1 MKKMLAVAS
10 GLFWLTS
17 SAVRAAPPDCSTV
30 AADATKIVYV
40 AGSSAL
46 RPLLKN
52 LGPLVAAQSTNN
64 YTIVYQGS
72 GSCNGVNGIVP
83 GSSPYT
89 ISAGS
94 IVNYYPSTYT
104 DPTQPELTCTIGAAT
119 ALDMGISD
127 VFVPTCTGAAP
138 PNSVGDFL
146 GPAQAMAFVVPTAS
160 SQTAIT
166 AEEAYVLWGFGG
178 TATSGSTTLTSTPWV
193 DQNFQFTR
201 PDSSGTKRIL
211 ASVINVPIGKWKG
224 TVKNGSGD
232 VFNAVSTSTS
242 AEATIGILGM
252 DYLDQGTNRNSV
264 KALAIAA
271 YGQKYAYYPDST
283 QSARDKRNLRDGHY
297 AGLGY
302 AHLIAA
308 VDSTGTATKP
318 GVKYLIDVITG
329 KVNPTAASYDPVK
342 VIGKSAGLIPLC
354 AMKVQRTAEG
364 GDFSAYDPAAPCGCY
379 YESLFGTP
387 PASCVSCTTSC
398 ATGACRNGYCE
409 AK

>member
-1 MKKMLAVAS
+1 MKMRRLLAVAS

-40 AGSSAL
+40 AGSTAL

-72 GSCNGVNGIVP
+72 GSCNGVNGIVD
-83 GSSPYT
+83 GSYKIAAGAT
-89 ISAGS
+89 I
-94 IVNYYPSTYT
+94 NYYPSTYT
-104 DPTQPELTCTIGAAT
+104 DPTQPEPTCTISAAT

-127 VFVPTCTGAAP
+127 VFVPTCTGAATP
-138 PNSVGDFL
+138 SGVGDFL
-146 GPAQAMAFVVPTAS
+146 GPAQAMAFVVPAGST
-160 SQTAIT
+160 QTAIT

-178 TATSGSTTLTSTPWV
+178 TASTSMTSTPWI
-193 DQNFQFTR
+193 DQTVQFKR

-211 ASVINVPIGKWKG
+211 AAAIGVPFNKWKG
-224 TVKNGSGD
+224 TEKAGSGD

-252 DYLDQGTNRNSV
+252 DYVDASTNRSSV
-264 KALAIAA
+264 KQLALAA

-283 QSARDKRNLRDGHY
+283 QSARDKRNVRDGHY

-302 AHLIAA
+302 AHLIA
-308 VDSTGTATKP
+308 STDASGAATKA
-318 GVKYLIDVITG
+318 GVKYLVDVITG
-329 KVNPTAASYDPVK
+329 KVNLSSASYDPIK
-342 VIGKSAGLIPLC
+342 VIAKNANLIPLC
-354 AMKVQRTAEG
+354 AMKVQRSAEG

-398 ATGACRNGYCE
+398 ATGICRNGYCE

>member
-1 MKKMLAVAS
+1 MKMRRLLAVAS

-30 AADATKIVYV
+30 ATKIVYV

-72 GSCNGVNGIVP
+72 GSCDGVNGIAN
-83 GSSPYT
+83 GSYT
-89 ISAGS
+89 IAAGS
-94 IVNYYPSTYT
+94 TVNYYPSTYT
-104 DPTQPELTCTIGAAT
+104 DPTQPELTCTVSAAT

-127 VFVPTCTGAAP
+127 VFVPTCTGAATP
-138 PNSVGDFL
+138 SGVGDFL
-146 GPAQAMAFVVPTAS
+146 GPAQAMAFVVPAGS

-178 TATSGSTTLTSTPWV
+178 NTGGSAPLTSTPWTDV
-193 DQNFQFTR
+193 NFQFSRSNT
-201 PDSSGTKRIL
+201 SGTKRIL
-211 ASVINVPIGKWKG
+211 ASVINVPYGKWKG
-224 TVKNGSGD
+224 TPQASSGA
-232 VFNAVSTSTS
+232 VFNAVSTSSS

-264 KALAIAA
+264 KQLAIAA

-283 QSARDKRNLRDGHY
+283 QLARDKRNLRDGHY

-308 VDSTGTATKP
+308 VDSTTGVVTKP
-318 GVKYLIDVITG
+318 GVKYLVDVITG
-329 KVNPTAASYDPVK
+329 KVNLSSASYDPVK
-342 VIGKSAGLIPLC
+342 VIGKNAGLIPLC
-354 AMKVQRTAEG
+354 AMKVQRSAEG

-398 ATGACRNGYCE
+398 ATGICRNGYCE